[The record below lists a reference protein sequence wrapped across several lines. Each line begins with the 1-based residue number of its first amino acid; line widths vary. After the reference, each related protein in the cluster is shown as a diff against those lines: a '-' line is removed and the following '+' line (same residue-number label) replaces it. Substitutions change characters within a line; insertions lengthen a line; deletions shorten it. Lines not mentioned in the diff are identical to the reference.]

1 MAAHTSESALEG
13 QRRQGTVLFA
23 DMADYT
29 PTAEKLGEEATYTLM
44 HRLIEH
50 EGDVFLGVATH
61 FLPPGGSRVEA
72 MQINYARL
80 LSLIEQAGSEA
91 NHKGVDADAP

>member
-1 MAAHTSESALEG
+1 MRPHLHGLHLKDVHVFDGPRGEFEWCPLGKG
-13 QRRQGTVLFA
+13 QV
-23 DMADYT
+23 DY
-29 PTAEKLGEEATYTLM
+29 PTLM